1 VPKKK
6 KFKSGVL
13 PRSLSVARLALGGVV
28 RTGWAKVRSVGL
40 GEIAKADRV
49 RNLFQT
55 QGLILAKEL
64 SELKGSLMK
73 VGQVLSFYGEQ
84 FLPPEFTDLLKVLQ
98 TKASPLD
105 WETIEKTYRKSL
117 GPDKWE
123 ELEIDREPVGAAS
136 LGQVHSAVV
145 KATGQK
151 LALKAQYPGVK
162 KAIDSD
168 LKVLRLLLK
177 AGNWVP
183 FTPALDRI
191 FEEARVLL
199 HQEVDYEME
208 FKLTEKYFQLF
219 GADPRFIVPCP
230 IARFSSAEVLATTFE
245 EGVPLDS
252 EEVLS
257 LSQKRRDRLGASFFE
272 LFLKEVFEFH
282 FLQTDP
288 HFGNFRVRIDPK
300 GLNDQIICFDFGA
313 ARPLSEE
320 FLNRYTLLVKS
331 LVARD
336 LPRVR
341 EALIAL
347 DFFDEKGDSTQFQKL
362 YELCEILMEPVMGEG
377 EYDWKA
383 SDLASR
389 SLAGSRYFIFQPN
402 IRLPP
407 TEMISLNR
415 KAGGIYILM
424 SKLGARFKPRPILD
438 RYINR

>member
-1 VPKKK
+1 M
-6 KFKSGVL
+6 
-13 PRSLSVARLALGGVV
+13 

-40 GEIAKADRV
+40 NEIAKADRV
-49 RNLFQT
+49 RALLQT

-84 FLPPEFTDLLKVLQ
+84 FLPPEFTEILKTLQ

-105 WETIEKTYRKSL
+105 WETIEKTYRRSL
-117 GPDKWE
+117 GPVKWV

-145 KATGQK
+145 KATGEK

-208 FKLTEKYFQLF
+208 FKLTEKYHQLF
-219 GADPRFIVPCP
+219 GSDPRFVVPRP
-230 IARFSSAEVLATTFE
+230 IARYSSSEVLATTFE

-257 LSQKRRDRLGASFFE
+257 LSQSRRDRLGESFFE

-288 HFGNFRVRIDPK
+288 HFGNFRVRIDPQ
-300 GLNDQIICFDFGA
+300 GVRDQIICFDFGA
-313 ARPLSEE
+313 ARPLSED
-320 FLNRYTLLVKS
+320 FLNRYATLVRS
-331 LVARD
+331 LVAGDAAASRK
-336 LPRVR
+336 
-341 EALIAL
+341 ALIAL
-347 DFFDEKGDSTQFQKL
+347 EFIDEASDATQFQKL
-362 YELCEILMEPVMGEG
+362 YELCGILMEPVMTGA
-377 EYDWKA
+377 EYDWNK
-383 SDLASR
+383 SDLAMR

-438 RYINR
+438 KYLGL